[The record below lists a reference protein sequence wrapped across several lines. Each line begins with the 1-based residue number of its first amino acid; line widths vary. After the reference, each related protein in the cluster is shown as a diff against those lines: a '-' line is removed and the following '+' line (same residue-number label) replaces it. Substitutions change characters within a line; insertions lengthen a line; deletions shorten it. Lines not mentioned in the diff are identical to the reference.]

1 MGSAV
6 STAPQLS
13 VVIPVC
19 NEAGNL
25 GPLVDEIERVLVKRL
40 RFEVIVV
47 DDGSSD
53 GTPGEAVALTATRP
67 WLRIE
72 THESNRGQSAAIR
85 TGVASAGAR
94 WVAVLDGDGQNDPAD
109 IPALLAALALSD
121 AAMVVG
127 ERRRRQDN
135 RIRRYSSRLANTIR
149 ATLLHDGIRDT
160 GCGLKIF
167 YRDDFLDLPAFD
179 HMHRFLPAL
188 MQQRG
193 RKVRSIPVNHRARRH
208 GRSKYG
214 VKNRL
219 WVGIVDLLG
228 VMWLQRRSRSA
239 RLARD

>member
-1 MGSAV
+1 MDSAV
-6 STAPQLS
+6 PAAPQLS

-19 NEAGNL
+19 DEAGNL
-25 GPLVDEIERVLVKRL
+25 GPLVEEIEKALASRF
-40 RFEVIVV
+40 RFEIIVV
-47 DDGSSD
+47 DDGSRDS
-53 GTPGEAVALTATRP
+53 TPGEANALMARRP

-72 THESNRGQSAAIR
+72 RHDFNRGQSAAIR
-85 TGVASAGAR
+85 TGVASAGAQ

-109 IPALLAALALSD
+109 IPALVAALALSD

-127 ERRRRQDN
+127 ERRQRQDN
-135 RIRRYSSRLANTIR
+135 WLRRCSSRVANAIR
-149 ATLLHDGIRDT
+149 ASMLHDGIRDT
-160 GCGLKIF
+160 GCGLKVF

-193 RKVRSIPVNHRARRH
+193 RKVRSMPVNHRVRRH

-214 VKNRL
+214 LKNRL

-228 VMWLQRRSRSA
+228 VMWLERR
-239 RLARD
+239 RL

>member
-1 MGSAV
+1 MDSAV
-6 STAPQLS
+6 PAAPQLS

-19 NEAGNL
+19 DEAGNL
-25 GPLVDEIERVLVKRL
+25 GPLVEEIEKALASRF
-40 RFEVIVV
+40 RFEIIVV
-47 DDGSSD
+47 DDGSRDS
-53 GTPGEAVALTATRP
+53 TPGEANALMTRRP

-72 THESNRGQSAAIR
+72 RHDFNRGQSAAIR
-85 TGVASAGAR
+85 TGVASAGAQ

-109 IPALLAALALSD
+109 IPALVAALALSD

-127 ERRRRQDN
+127 ERRQRQDN
-135 RIRRYSSRLANTIR
+135 WLRRCSSRVANAIR
-149 ATLLHDGIRDT
+149 ASMLHDGIRDT
-160 GCGLKIF
+160 GCGLKVF

-193 RKVRSIPVNHRARRH
+193 RKVRSMPVNHRVRRH

-214 VKNRL
+214 LKNRL

-228 VMWLQRRSRSA
+228 VMWLERR
-239 RLARD
+239 RL

>member
-1 MGSAV
+1 MDTAV
-6 STAPQLS
+6 SAAPQLS
-13 VVIPVC
+13 VIIPVC

-25 GPLVDEIERVLVKRL
+25 GPLVEEIERVLASRL

-53 GTPGEAVALTATRP
+53 GTPDEAAVLAATRH

-72 THESNRGQSAAIR
+72 RHDRNRGQSAAIR
-85 TGVASAGAR
+85 TGVAAAAAP

-109 IPALLAALALSD
+109 IPSLLGALALSD

-127 ERRRRQDN
+127 ERRQRHDNWARRL
-135 RIRRYSSRLANTIR
+135 SSRIANNIR
-149 ATLLHDGIRDT
+149 SSLLQDGIRDT
-160 GCGLKIF
+160 GCGLKLF
-167 YRDDFLDLPAFD
+167 YRDAFLDLPAFD

-193 RKVRSIPVNHRARRH
+193 RKVRSIRVNHRARRH

-214 VKNRL
+214 LKNRL

-228 VMWLQRRSRSA
+228 VMWLERR
-239 RLARD
+239 RL